1 VTLLRRLRA
10 FFVAS
15 QASLARLARLARLV
29 CLVSLASLIV
39 ACSGVL
45 PTALEPTP
53 AASEA
58 VQPTEPATPDVSLA
72 ATPSPTVPSPQVLRI
87 WLPPEFD
94 PEAGTPAGDIL
105 KARLEEFT
113 RRRAGM
119 RIEVRVK
126 AVEGPGGLLDALSSA
141 SAAAPLV
148 LPDVVALPRPIL
160 EAAAL
165 KGLLHPYDDLTQVLE
180 QADWYDYARQLSRI
194 QTSAYGLP
202 FAGDARVL
210 VYRAEALAAA
220 PKDWAGILELTEP
233 LIFPAASSSALF
245 TLGQYQGAG
254 GIVQD
259 EQGRPL
265 LELGALEGVLAF
277 YRLAN
282 EGGSMPF
289 WLTQFET
296 DEQAWEAYLGNQSN
310 LVETSLWQYLE
321 ADDPASRVGLLFTQA
336 GEPFSLATG
345 WVWALASARNDRL
358 DEGAALA
365 DYLVEPAF
373 LARWSEA
380 AGFLPPRRNALAAW
394 DDAALAAILEEVA
407 LSSQLEPATD
417 LMLQIGPVL
426 QSATLQ
432 ILKDQI
438 APHAAAQAAVDSL
451 STP

>member
-1 VTLLRRLRA
+1 MTFLRRSCA
-10 FFVAS
+10 FFVA
-15 QASLARLARLARLV
+15 R
-29 CLVSLASLIV
+29 LVSLAGVVSLISLASLMV
-39 ACSGVL
+39 ACSGIL

-53 AASEA
+53 VASEV
-58 VQPTEPATPDVSLA
+58 VQPTEPATAESPVA
-72 ATPSPTVPSPQVLRI
+72 ATPSATASSPQVLRI

-94 PEAGTPAGDIL
+94 PQAETPAADIL
-105 KARLEEFT
+105 RARLEEFT

-141 SAAAPLV
+141 SAAAPLI
-148 LPDVVALPRPIL
+148 LPDVVALPRPVL

-165 KGLLHPYDDLTQVLE
+165 KGLLHPYDGLTQVFE
-180 QADWYDYARQLSRI
+180 QTDWYDYARQLSQI
-194 QTSAYGLP
+194 QTSVYGLP

-210 VYRAEALAAA
+210 VYRMEALGAP
-220 PKDWAGILELTEP
+220 PKDWASLLELTEP
-233 LIFPAASSSALF
+233 MIFPAASSRALF

-265 LELGALEGVLAF
+265 LEMGALEGVLAF

-296 DEQAWEAYLGNQSN
+296 DEQAWEAYLGNQAN
-310 LVETSLWQYLE
+310 LVETSLEQYLK
-321 ADDPASRVGLLFTQA
+321 ANDPASRASLLFTQA
-336 GEPFSLATG
+336 GEPFSLGTG

-365 DYLVEPAF
+365 EYLVEPAF

-380 AGFLPPRRNALAAW
+380 AGFLPSRTTALAAW
-394 DDAALAAILEEVA
+394 EDLALAAILEEVA

-417 LMLQIGPVL
+417 LMIQIGPVL